1 MCSWPQKLQA
11 QLTATAS
18 SGCSSQLKKPHSVA
32 VSSRAVLASPQD
44 IPSSSGYSMAL
55 SEAPS
60 PAQGL
65 GYYYN
70 PTHGTTK
77 TTSESGTRPARRAP
91 ALLERIRTGAEQWDR
106 GERAGGGK
114 QRAGGHRPAHR
125 TGAKLSPAEVC
136 TGPAL
141 RAAHTRTLRP
151 CTPDRRISR
160 AFTLRAHRA
169 QHSTAH
175 PRTQRTHSHGTPRT
189 APGPRGCSPANSGP
203 AEPLSLR
210 AVEPNLH
217 CRCCRC
223 RSRFAFPR
231 PAPDSAHRPPR
242 AALTSGG
249 GAAGAGPGEGGARGG
264 LHGEF
269 VLWGPRARWLR

>member
-44 IPSSSGYSMAL
+44 IPSSSGYSTAL

-169 QHSTAH
+169 QHTRVHNAHTHTALRAPLPDHGAAHPQTPDPRSRSPCGRWSRTSTAAAAAAAPGSRFPARH
-175 PRTQRTHSHGTPRT
+175 RT
-189 APGPRGCSPANSGP
+189 ALTA
-203 AEPLSLR
+203 
-210 AVEPNLH
+210 
-217 CRCCRC
+217 
-223 RSRFAFPR
+223 R
-231 PAPDSAHRPPR
+231 PAQP
-242 AALTSGG
+242 
-249 GAAGAGPGEGGARGG
+249 
-264 LHGEF
+264 
-269 VLWGPRARWLR
+269 